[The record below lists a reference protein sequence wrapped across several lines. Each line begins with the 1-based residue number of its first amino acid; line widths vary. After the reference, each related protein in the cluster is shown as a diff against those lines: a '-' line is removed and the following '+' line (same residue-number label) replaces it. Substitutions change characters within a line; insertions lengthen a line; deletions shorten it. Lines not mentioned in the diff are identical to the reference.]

1 MTVNITTKQIQDLLL
16 QDVVAAYPEYA
27 RNNSLPDPANL
38 GTYFLEYMQ
47 TEDGQNRLMN
57 GLMTLVDTSEVQTQF
72 SQAME
77 TYMKSM
83 MTSFTDAITKGIES
97 KFTEIMEQV
106 EKQLTKGN
114 SDCYGADD
122 GKYQFRYAG
131 GNAVCDG
138 QRVIQYYFCNEPG
151 YERTWRIGK
160 QHGKYG
166 RCAFH
171 RSGGLCKS
179 NSDEHE

>member
-1 MTVNITTKQIQDLLL
+1 
-16 QDVVAAYPEYA
+16 
-27 RNNSLPDPANL
+27 
-38 GTYFLEYMQ
+38 
-47 TEDGQNRLMN
+47 MN

-114 SDCYGADD
+114 SDCYEQMIGNISS
-122 GKYQFRYAG
+122 GMQG
-131 GNAVCDG
+131 GNAVCDD
-138 QRVIQYYFCNEPG
+138 QCIIESYFCHEPG

-160 QHGKYG
+160 RHGKYG

-171 RSGGLCKS
+171 
-179 NSDEHE
+179 

>member
-1 MTVNITTKQIQDLLL
+1 M

-83 MTSFTDAITKGIES
+83 MTSSQMRSQRGLS
-97 KFTEIMEQV
+97 Q
-106 EKQLTKGN
+106 N
-114 SDCYGADD
+114 S
-122 GKYQFRYAG
+122 
-131 GNAVCDG
+131 
-138 QRVIQYYFCNEPG
+138 QR
-151 YERTWRIGK
+151 
-160 QHGKYG
+160 
-166 RCAFH
+166 
-171 RSGGLCKS
+171 
-179 NSDEHE
+179 